1 MIKPVTFYS
10 ATCDCCGEGWYNDHY
25 GWSAMNGEEEMRQML
40 YDDEWH
46 VDGDKQYCPSCHRID
61 DDDNIVIGRKE
72 ATHE

>member
-1 MIKPVTFYS
+1 
-10 ATCDCCGEGWYNDHY
+10 
-25 GWSAMNGEEEMRQML
+25 MNGEEEMRQML